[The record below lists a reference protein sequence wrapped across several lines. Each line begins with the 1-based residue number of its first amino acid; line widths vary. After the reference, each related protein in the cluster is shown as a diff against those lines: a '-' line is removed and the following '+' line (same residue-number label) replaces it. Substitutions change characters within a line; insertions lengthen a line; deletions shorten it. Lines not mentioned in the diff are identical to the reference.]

1 MQGLAGT
8 LIQFY
13 ESVPGHGGAVVQF
26 VLPIDS
32 ADIRALLVNPAAFE
46 VVIEMPADT
55 IATIQA
61 GSFCQQMDTFAA
73 FPALIA
79 GKAEWAV
86 SHGPAGSPG
95 PVLGPRDLHCAPAR
109 LSRSRHEYLAACR

>member
-1 MQGLAGT
+1 M
-8 LIQFY
+8 
-13 ESVPGHGGAVVQF
+13 QF

-79 GKAEWAV
+79 GKL
-86 SHGPAGSPG
+86 SGPSAMGLQDR
-95 PVLGPRDLHCAPAR
+95 LGL
-109 LSRSRHEYLAACR
+109 Y